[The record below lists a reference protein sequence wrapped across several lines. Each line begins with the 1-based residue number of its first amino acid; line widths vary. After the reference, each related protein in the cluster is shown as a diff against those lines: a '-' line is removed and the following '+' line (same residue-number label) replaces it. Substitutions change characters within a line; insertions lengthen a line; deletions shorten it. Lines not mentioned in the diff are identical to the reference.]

1 MSLQPTPALPRPE
14 DRCRGELERLLGCAG
29 PQAIWRSE
37 AFAEDLPVDELAAG
51 SSPTARKAESWL
63 RRVRAAWQAPAAMTL
78 QPGR

>member
-1 MSLQPTPALPRPE
+1 MTALPRPE

-37 AFAEDLPVDELAAG
+37 AFAEDLPVDGPPQGPAPGAG
-51 SSPTARKAESWL
+51 TAVSWL
-63 RRVRAAWQAPAAMTL
+63 RRVRASWPAHAAMTL